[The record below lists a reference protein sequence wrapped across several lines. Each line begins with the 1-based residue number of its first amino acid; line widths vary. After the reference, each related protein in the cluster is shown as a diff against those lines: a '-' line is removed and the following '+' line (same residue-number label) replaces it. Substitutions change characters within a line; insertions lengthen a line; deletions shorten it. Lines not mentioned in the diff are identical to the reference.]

1 MSWLISPWALARH
14 GILGMNGR
22 NINYISRYNSRDR
35 YPLVDNKLLTKKAAM
50 KAGITVPKL
59 IAAVDSPVGI
69 NRLMQAISQHQEF
82 VLKPVR
88 GSGGKGIIVIERRD
102 GDVFI
107 KASGNTM
114 TAEDIRRHVGDIL
127 SGLYSLGGK
136 PDAVMVEERVHFD
149 PVLFDY
155 SYEGVPDLRII
166 VFRGFPVMAMLRCA
180 THASGGRANLHQGAI
195 GVGIDLRTGF
205 SLNAVQKGA
214 LVDTHPD
221 TGHPFS
227 NLKIPNWDTMLDL
240 AARCY
245 EVTGLGY
252 LGCDIVLDQR
262 YGPMIL
268 ELNARP
274 GLTIQVTNGT
284 GILPR
289 LKHIERLLEEDEDAL
304 DWGAHRRV
312 MFSKEHFSRLQ
323 Q

>member
-1 MSWLISPWALARH
+1 MSWLISPWALSRH

-35 YPLVDNKLLTKKAAM
+35 YPLVDNKLRTKKAAL

-59 IAAVDSPVGI
+59 IAAVDSPAGI
-69 NRLMQAISQHQEF
+69 SKLMRAIDAHQEF

-88 GSGGKGIIVIERRD
+88 GSGGKGIIVIERRE
-102 GDVFI
+102 GDAFI
-107 KASGNTM
+107 KASGSAM
-114 TAEDIRRHVGDIL
+114 SAEDIRRHVGDIL

-195 GVGIDLRTGF
+195 GVGIDLCTGH
-205 SLNAVQKGA
+205 SINAVQKGN
-214 LVDTHPD
+214 LVEVHPD
-221 TGHPFS
+221 TGHVFS
-227 NLKIPNWDTMLDL
+227 DLKIPNWETMLDL

-274 GLTIQVTNGT
+274 GLTIQVTNGV

-289 LKHIERLLEEDEDAL
+289 LKKIERLLDDDEDAC

-312 MFSKEHFSRLQ
+312 MFSKEHFGRPQ
-323 Q
+323 